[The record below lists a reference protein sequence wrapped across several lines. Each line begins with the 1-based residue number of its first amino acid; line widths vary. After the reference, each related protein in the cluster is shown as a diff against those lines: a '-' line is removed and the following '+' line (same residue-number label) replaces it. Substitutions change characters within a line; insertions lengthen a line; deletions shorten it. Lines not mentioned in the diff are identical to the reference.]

1 MLHAMTLRGLKKT
14 VPPNLPLAA
23 VAALLMWAQPPAVA
37 QQPAPL
43 PTSIA
48 FEWDANSETNLA
60 FYVCTIQSPGG
71 SLTNVVK
78 ANVTTARFDPMP
90 SLPTPWTVTVRAV
103 NVYGISS
110 EPSGPCI
117 VTAPMR
123 TVGLRA
129 VVTIELNATG
139 TLKTGTT
146 LQDGTQSKVLGP

>member
-1 MLHAMTLRGLKKT
+1 MTQRGIQKT
-14 VPPNLPLAA
+14 VFKYLLPVA
-23 VAALLMWAQPPAVA
+23 VAALLMWTQPPAVA
-37 QQPAPL
+37 QQPANL

-60 FYVCTIQSPGG
+60 FYVCAIQSPGG

-110 EPSGPCI
+110 EPSVPCI